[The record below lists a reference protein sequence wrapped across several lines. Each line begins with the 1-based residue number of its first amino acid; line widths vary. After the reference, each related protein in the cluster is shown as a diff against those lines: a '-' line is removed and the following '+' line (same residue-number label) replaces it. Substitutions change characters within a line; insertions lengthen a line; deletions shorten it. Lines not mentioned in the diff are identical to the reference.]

1 MATIDER
8 IGKKGKTYTARVRYK
23 GEEYSETFK
32 SKTRATKWAKKMERD
47 IDDGTAMTMESTKTT
62 VNDVFDEYEAS
73 LDKTADGYKKRI
85 SYLKV
90 WRSKIGKLKL
100 SKVTPALLC
109 KIRRLIRFV
118 PTNRGDSRS
127 PATVNRYMSELSAAF
142 TYAVEEL
149 PCLKVNPVR
158 QVKRLTENPPP
169 VRFLDKKTE
178 LPKLM
183 KACAV
188 SGNLRLLPLF
198 MTAICL
204 GLRAGAILW
213 LHRDE
218 IDLDDRSI
226 MIPAKRSKNGRA
238 FTLGITDVLYP
249 HIKYLV
255 ENCHPESGL
264 LLPALTDPFK
274 CMDYRNDWDKALEL
288 AGIENYCFHSNRH
301 TCGSYL
307 AMAGYSLTD
316 IAELLNHKTLE
327 MAKRYSHV
335 AEEYRKK
342 ISGKMHNEF
351 ISGVAISLSHIPGL
365 DHPAVLQT
373 INVTAVAATGTKPQL
388 RRVK

>member
-8 IGKKGKTYTARVRYK
+8 IGKKEKTFAARVRYK

-32 SKTRATKWAKKMERD
+32 SKTRAAKWAKEMERA
-47 IDDGTAMTMESTKTT
+47 IDDGTAMTPESTKTT
-62 VNDVFDEYEAS
+62 VNDIFDEYEAS
-73 LDKTADGYKKRI
+73 LDKTHKGYEKRI
-85 SYLKV
+85 SHLKV

-100 SKVTPALLC
+100 SKITPALLC
-109 KIRRLIRFV
+109 KIRRQIRFV
-118 PTNRGDSRS
+118 TTNRGDSRS
-127 PATVNRYMSELSAAF
+127 PATVNRYMSTLSAAF

-149 PCLKVNPVR
+149 HCLKMNPVR

-169 VRFLDKKTE
+169 VRFLDKNTE

-183 KACAV
+183 EACAM
-188 SGNLRLLPLF
+188 SNNLRLLPLF
-198 MTAICL
+198 MTAICI

-226 MIPAKRSKNGRA
+226 RIPVERSKNGRA
-238 FTLGITDVLYP
+238 FTLGITDEHYP

-264 LLPALTDPFK
+264 LFPAFTDPFK
-274 CMDYRNDWDKALEL
+274 CMDYRDNWDEALKL
-288 AGIENYCFHSNRH
+288 AGIENYRFHDNRH

-335 AEEYRKK
+335 ADEYRKK
-342 ISGKMHNEF
+342 IPGKMHNEF
-351 ISGVAISLSHIPGL
+351 ISGAAISVAHIPGL
-365 DHPAVLQT
+365 EHPAVSHA
-373 INVTAVAATGTKPQL
+373 INVAGAVETSNKPHL

>member
-8 IGKKGKTYTARVRYK
+8 TGIKRKTYTARVRYK
-23 GEEYSETFK
+23 GEEYTETFK
-32 SKTRATKWAKKMERD
+32 SKTKAANWAKKMERA
-47 IDDGTAMTMESTKTT
+47 IDDGTSMTMESTQTT
-62 VNDVFDEYEAS
+62 VNAVLDEYEAS
-73 LDKTADGYKKRI
+73 LDKTDDGYKKRI
-85 SYLKV
+85 SHLKV

-127 PATVNRYMSELSAAF
+127 PATVNRYMSALSAAF

-149 PCLKVNPVR
+149 HCLKMNPVR
-158 QVKRLTENPPP
+158 QIKRLTENPPP
-169 VRFLDKKTE
+169 VRFLDQKKE

-183 KACAV
+183 EACAK
-188 SGNLRLLPLF
+188 SENLRLLPLF

-226 MIPAKRSKNGRA
+226 RIPAERSKNDRA
-238 FTLGITDVLYP
+238 FTLGISDVHYP

-264 LLPALTDPFK
+264 LFPALTDPFK
-274 CMDYRNDWDKALEL
+274 CMDYRNDWDEALRL
-288 AGIENYCFHSNRH
+288 AGIENYRFHDNRH

-335 AEEYRKK
+335 ADEYRKK

-351 ISGVAISLSHIPGL
+351 ISGVAIRITNIPGL
-365 DHPAVLQT
+365 DHPAVSHA
-373 INVTAVAATGTKPQL
+373 INIADAAETSNKPHL